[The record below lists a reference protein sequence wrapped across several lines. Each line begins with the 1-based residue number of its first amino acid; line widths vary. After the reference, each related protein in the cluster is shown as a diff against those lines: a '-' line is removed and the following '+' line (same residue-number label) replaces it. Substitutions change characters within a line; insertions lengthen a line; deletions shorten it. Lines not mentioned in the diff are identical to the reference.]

1 MLTDWP
7 PFHALAKALAEG
19 HPCLRVAGLQG
30 AARALAVAELLQ
42 TTPRPALVLVP
53 GIADAHRFAGALAF
67 FGAAAAEFP
76 EQEPR
81 LWRGGRQREADAERA
96 LVSRRLAA
104 RGAPGVGAVAP
115 GRGAPPRPP
124 APARGA
130 RGALWAVGRLRVAGG
145 FLVYRP

>member
-7 PFHALAKALAEG
+7 PFHALAKAFAEG

-42 TTPRPALVLVP
+42 PPARPALVLVP
-53 GIADAHRFAGALAF
+53 GVADAHRVVRDLAF
-67 FGAAAAEFP
+67 FGAAAVEFP

-96 LVSRRLAA
+96 PVAPRLAA
-104 RGAPGVGAVAP
+104 GGAAAGRPEEGPGG
-115 GRGAPPRPP
+115 
-124 APARGA
+124 
-130 RGALWAVGRLRVAGG
+130 
-145 FLVYRP
+145 

>member
-53 GIADAHRFAGALAF
+53 AIAGARRTCPAPLSSC
-67 FGAAAAEFP
+67 GAP
-76 EQEPR
+76 
-81 LWRGGRQREADAERA
+81 
-96 LVSRRLAA
+96 VA
-104 RGAPGVGAVAP
+104 RGAGLLRPRRRQVPGAGSAP
-115 GRGAPPRPP
+115 QAGRA
-124 APARGA
+124 A
-130 RGALWAVGRLRVAGG
+130 AGG
-145 FLVYRP
+145 GRR

>member
-42 TTPRPALVLVP
+42 AAPRPALVLVP
-53 GIADAHRFAGALAF
+53 GMADAHRFARDLAF

-81 LWRGGRQREADAERA
+81 LWRGGRRREADAGRA
-96 LVSRRLAA
+96 LGPRR
-104 RGAPGVGAVAP
+104 
-115 GRGAPPRPP
+115 PRP
-124 APARGA
+124 R
-130 RGALWAVGRLRVAGG
+130 
-145 FLVYRP
+145 